1 MGFTKM
7 EFDYDKFLATLQSQD
22 LSKEEAA
29 QAVYQ
34 EIRDA
39 ENQKAGFLDQATENP
54 DFFTYIGSQ
63 VDSYITYLKVL
74 HNKIAPQGQCAPD
87 AQVYQ
92 PDMATINRTLEL
104 VKYLE
109 KVEQGKLGVM
119 VTTTQKSNLNMTK
132 ADM

>member
-1 MGFTKM
+1 M
-7 EFDYDKFLATLQSQD
+7 EFDYDKFLAELQAKE
-22 LSKEEAA
+22 LSKEEAV

-74 HNKIAPQGQCAPD
+74 HNQIAPQGQFAPD
-87 AQVYQ
+87 EQVYR
-92 PDMATINRTLEL
+92 PDMEVINRTLEL
-104 VKYLE
+104 VQYLE
-109 KVEQGKLGVM
+109 KVEQGKLGNKE
-119 VTTTQKSNLNMTK
+119 TTTQKTNLNMTS
-132 ADM
+132 ADI

>member
-1 MGFTKM
+1 M
-7 EFDYDKFLATLQSQD
+7 EFDYDKFLAELQAKE

-74 HNKIAPQGQCAPD
+74 HNEFTPQEHSAPD
-87 AQVYQ
+87 EQVYR
-92 PDMATINRTLEL
+92 PDMDVINRTLEL
-104 VKYLE
+104 VQYLE
-109 KVEQGKLGVM
+109 KVEQDKLG
-119 VTTTQKSNLNMTK
+119 TKELTTQKTNLNMTS
-132 ADM
+132 ADI

>member
-1 MGFTKM
+1 M
-7 EFDYDKFLATLQSQD
+7 EFDYDKFLAGLQAKE

-29 QAVYQ
+29 QAIYQ

-74 HNKIAPQGQCAPD
+74 HNQLAPEGQYAPD
-87 AQVYQ
+87 EQVYR
-92 PDMATINRTLEL
+92 PDMAIINRTMEL
-104 VKYLE
+104 VQYLE
-109 KVEQGKLGVM
+109 KVEQDKLGN
-119 VTTTQKSNLNMTK
+119 TAPTTQLTNLNMTS